1 MIEIDGQ
8 HSGGQSLR
16 SALSLSVYTGKPF
29 KIINI
34 RGKREEGG
42 LKHQHLAAVNAMAYL
57 CNAKVIGAQLGSKE
71 LEFYPGDIDKTKID
85 IDIKTAGSS
94 TLILQT
100 IIPACLNY
108 NKKIKIDVKG
118 GTDTTHC
125 PMSLYFMQVFCD
137 FLYRIGLDFKFD
149 IKRFGFYPKG
159 GGELYFELNPNHSLK
174 EINYLNRG
182 NIINIDVHAV
192 ASKDLEKRNVIN
204 RIIKSFEIKI
214 GGDIPIETHENYV
227 YTLNTGCF
235 IHSHIHYENYKVGD
249 GVLGEPKKMAEDV
262 GRECAEKINKLIN
275 SNGVDKYAVDQLM
288 IYMAIKG
295 KGKLLASEITDHVL
309 TNKDVIE
316 KFLPVKFDIKNK
328 LIECIN
334 I

>member
-16 SALSLSVYTGKPF
+16 SALSLSVLTGKPF

-42 LKHQHLAAVNAMAYL
+42 LKHQHLAAVNAMGYL
-57 CNAKVIGAQLGSKE
+57 CNAKITGAELGSKE
-71 LEFYPGDIDKTKID
+71 LEFHPGNIDKDNLKID
-85 IDIKTAGSS
+85 VGTAGSS

-100 IIPACLNY
+100 IIPACSNY

-125 PMSLYFMQVFCD
+125 PMCLYFMQVFCD
-137 FLYRIGLDFKFD
+137 FLYRLGLDFKFD
-149 IKRFGFYPKG
+149 IKKFGFYPKG

-174 EINYLNRG
+174 EIDYVNRG
-182 NIINIDVHAV
+182 SILKIDVHAV
-192 ASKDLEKRNVIN
+192 ASKDLEKRDVIK
-204 RIIKSFEIKI
+204 RMIKSLEIKI
-214 GGDIPIETHENYV
+214 GGDIPVETHEHYV
-227 YTLNTGCF
+227 DTLNTGCF

-249 GVLGEPKKMAEDV
+249 GVLGEPKKKAEDV

-275 SNGVDKYAVDQLM
+275 SDGLDKYAADQLM
-288 IYMAIKG
+288 IYMAVKG
-295 KGKLLASEITDHVL
+295 KGKILASEITDHIL

-316 KFLPVKFDIKNK
+316 KFLPVEFIIKDN
-328 LIECIN
+328 LIECNKI
-334 I
+334 

>member
-16 SALSLSVYTGKPF
+16 SALSLSVLTGKPF

-34 RGKREEGG
+34 RGKREESG
-42 LKHQHLAAVNAMAYL
+42 LKNQHLAAVNAMAYL
-57 CNAKVIGAQLGSKE
+57 CNAKLIGNKLGSKE
-71 LEFYPGDIDKTKID
+71 LEFYPGKIDKTKID
-85 IDIKTAGSS
+85 IDIKSAGSS

-108 NKKIKIDVKG
+108 DKKLIINIKG

-125 PMSLYFMQVFCD
+125 PMSLYFRGVFCD
-137 FLYRIGLDFKFD
+137 FLYRIGLDFNFD

-159 GGELYFELNPNHSLK
+159 GGEIYFELNPNHSLK
-174 EINYLNRG
+174 EINFTDRG
-182 NIINIDVHAV
+182 EIKWIDVNTV
-192 ASKDLEKRNVIN
+192 ASSDLEKRDVIKRLIQGYKEN
-204 RIIKSFEIKI
+204 IKSNIKI
-214 GGDIPIETHENYV
+214 NYREHYV
-227 YTLNTGCF
+227 DTLNTGCF
-235 IHSHIHYENYKVGD
+235 IHSHVHYENYKVGD
-249 GVLGEPKKMAEDV
+249 GVLGERNKKSEDV

-275 SNGVDKYAVDQLM
+275 SKGVDKYAADQLM

-295 KGKLLASEITDHVL
+295 EGKVSASEITDHIL

-316 KFLPVKFDIKNK
+316 KFLHVKFNIKNN
-328 LIECIN
+328 LIECDKV
-334 I
+334 